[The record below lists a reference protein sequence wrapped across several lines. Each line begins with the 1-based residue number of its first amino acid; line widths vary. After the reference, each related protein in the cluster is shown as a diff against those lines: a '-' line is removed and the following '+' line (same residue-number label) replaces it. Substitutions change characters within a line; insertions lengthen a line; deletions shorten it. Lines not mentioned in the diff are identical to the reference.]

1 MSPEYQ
7 TLLTLALMIVAYY
20 AGHHFGKLHGIEQ
33 AIIFFEN
40 QGISLTIEDEEEED
54 E

>member
-1 MSPEYQ
+1 
-7 TLLTLALMIVAYY
+7 MIGAYY

-40 QGISLTIEDEEEED
+40 QGISLTVEEEEED